1 MDGQRQAQGG
11 GKMWGMGC
19 VRAVP
24 MHGETSG
31 QAETACKRGC
41 AAQQGQGVG
50 GHPGGRNCAEHRHRR
65 PCAWLQ
71 RDHGPPGGQHA
82 PQHAQ
87 HRRLPQSTRQC
98 HGQRYEKED
107 ALGILIT
114 AYKPIPSSV
123 SKKKLRLMLDRL
135 IFPGKKPDWDN
146 IGKIICDALN
156 GIVWKDDAQIVD
168 GRVVKL
174 YAEHP
179 RVEVEIWRV
188 GQNG

>member
-1 MDGQRQAQGG
+1 MEKIRFVVPGEPY
-11 GKMWGMGC
+11 GKGRPKFSTKCGF
-19 VRAVP
+19 VRAVTP
-24 MHGETSG
+24 ER
-31 QAETACKRGC
+31 TANYENLIKL
-41 AAQQGQGVG
+41 
-50 GHPGGRNCAEHRHRR
+50 EYE
-65 PCAWLQ
+65 
-71 RDHGPPGGQHA
+71 
-82 PQHAQ
+82 
-87 HRRLPQSTRQC
+87 RQC

-114 AYKPIPSSV
+114 AYKPIPSGV
-123 SKKKLRLMLDRL
+123 SKKKICLMLDRL

>member
-1 MDGQRQAQGG
+1 MKFVIPGEPT
-11 GKMWGMGC
+11 GKGRPR
-19 VRAVP
+19 VV
-24 MHGETSG
+24 
-31 QAETACKRGC
+31 KRG
-41 AAQQGQGVG
+41 AFTQTYTPAKTVAYE
-50 GHPGGRNCAEHRHRR
+50 NLVKLEYE
-65 PCAWLQ
+65 
-71 RDHGPPGGQHA
+71 
-82 PQHAQ
+82 
-87 HRRLPQSTRQC
+87 RQC
-98 HGQRYEKED
+98 HGMRYGKED
-107 ALGILIT
+107 ALGMLIT

-135 IFPGKKPDWDN
+135 ISPGKKPDWDN